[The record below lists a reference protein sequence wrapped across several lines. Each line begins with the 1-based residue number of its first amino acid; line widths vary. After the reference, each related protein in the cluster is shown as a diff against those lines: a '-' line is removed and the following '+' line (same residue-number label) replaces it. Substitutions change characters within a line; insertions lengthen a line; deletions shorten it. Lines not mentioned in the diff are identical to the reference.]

1 MAAVHTKVV
10 AIFNGQ
16 LINEAEDKIQYV
28 KYRPSQPFD
37 SNTPINFTIPGNSSQ
52 YVSLRESYMFVQCH
66 VEQTDQFGNPIT
78 TSNTLST
85 PAVCFRRNVAKEVD
99 NEEEEEEEEEGEEED
114 EEEDMDQEGEKPKVS
129 RSVPNPRPFP
139 ASAKDIQQYLDEA
152 ECRYVKWQ
160 RVLTSFKNETNVQ
173 EKAKKKVLAESLE
186 DMATLSM
193 CQYLSAK
200 YMRRKERLY
209 QNDLVPI
216 DNVLHSL
223 WSGCDITMNGELVSM
238 TNQKYMYKSYFE
250 TILNNSHSTKK
261 YKLKMSGY
269 FGDSGNKDVNFMQNW
284 NKRMEERYVSFRNEN
299 KVELMGFLMSDI
311 MGIQGAIVNGVEISI
326 TLIPNTD
333 NIRLQSFKNN
343 VYGRIAINDIY
354 MYVCKRQFS
363 KEVILAH
370 ADLMQNTEAS
380 YPFKKSEVRAYNGN
394 KGNTEV
400 IIEDPYESK
409 IPTRILLG
417 MIDADSY
424 IGNWR
429 KNPLNFQHYDIQ
441 RAAFYI
447 DDESIAKPPY
457 KLDPKNGQFI
467 EPFMELYSILGKAGE
482 DMDIGID
489 PNDFVNGMFILPFD
503 VTPTSAANMEYLSK
517 KEGGHCRIELQFKI
531 PLPHNIIIITYAIFP
546 NELRTDGARNC
557 RVVPV

>member
-1 MAAVHTKVV
+1 M
-10 AIFNGQ
+10 
-16 LINEAEDKIQYV
+16 DK
-28 KYRPSQPFD
+28 
-37 SNTPINFTIPGNSSQ
+37 
-52 YVSLRESYMFVQCH
+52 
-66 VEQTDQFGNPIT
+66 
-78 TSNTLST
+78 
-85 PAVCFRRNVAKEVD
+85 
-99 NEEEEEEEEEGEEED
+99 EEEEEEEE
-114 EEEDMDQEGEKPKVS
+114 KPKKAT
-129 RSVPNPRPFP
+129 RAVPSNPHPFP
-139 ASAKDIQQYLDEA
+139 TSARDIQEYLDKA
-152 ECRYVKWQ
+152 ERRYIKWQ
-160 RVLTSFKNETNVQ
+160 RALTSFKNETNVQ
-173 EKAKKKVLAESLE
+173 GKAKKKVLAESLE

-193 CQYLSAK
+193 RQYLSAK
-200 YMRRKERLY
+200 HMRRKERLY

-216 DNVLHSL
+216 NNVLHSL
-223 WSGCDITMNGELVSM
+223 WSGCDTTMNGELIST

-250 TILNNSHSTKK
+250 TILNNSHLTKK
-261 YKLKMSGY
+261 YQLKMSGY

-284 NKRMEERYVSFRNEN
+284 NKGMEECYITFCNEN
-299 KVELMGFLMSDI
+299 KVELMGFSMSDI
-311 MGIQGAIVNGVEISI
+311 MGIQGAIVNRVEISI
-326 TLIPNTD
+326 NMIPNTD
-333 NIRLQSFKNN
+333 NIHLQSFKNN
-343 VYGRIAINDIY
+343 TYGRIVINDIY
-354 MYVCKRQFS
+354 MYICKRQFF

-370 ADLMQNTEAS
+370 ADLMQTTEAS

-409 IPTRILLG
+409 IPTRFLLG
-417 MIDADSY
+417 MIDVDSY

-441 RAAFYI
+441 RTAFYI

-467 EPFMELYSILGKAGE
+467 EPFMELYSILEKAGE

-517 KEGGHCRIELQFKI
+517 KEGGHCRIELQFKKT
-531 PLPHNIIIITYAIFP
+531 LPHNIIIITYAIFP
-546 NELRTDGARNC
+546 NELRIDGTRNC

>member
-1 MAAVHTKVV
+1 
-10 AIFNGQ
+10 
-16 LINEAEDKIQYV
+16 
-28 KYRPSQPFD
+28 
-37 SNTPINFTIPGNSSQ
+37 
-52 YVSLRESYMFVQCH
+52 MFKKK
-66 VEQTDQFGNPIT
+66 
-78 TSNTLST
+78 L
-85 PAVCFRRNVAKEVD
+85 
-99 NEEEEEEEEEGEEED
+99 
-114 EEEDMDQEGEKPKVS
+114 
-129 RSVPNPRPFP
+129 
-139 ASAKDIQQYLDEA
+139 
-152 ECRYVKWQ
+152 
-160 RVLTSFKNETNVQ
+160 
-173 EKAKKKVLAESLE
+173 KKKVLAESLE

-193 CQYLSAK
+193 HQYLSAK
-200 YMRRKERLY
+200 HMRRKERLY
-209 QNDLVPI
+209 QNDLVPVN
-216 DNVLHSL
+216 NVLHSL
-223 WSGCDITMNGELVSM
+223 WSGCDIMMNGELISTM
-238 TNQKYMYKSYFE
+238 NQKYMYKSYFE

-261 YKLKMSGY
+261 YQLKTSGY

-284 NKRMEERYVSFRNEN
+284 NKGMEERYIAFHNEK

-326 TLIPNTD
+326 TMISNTD
-333 NIRLQSFKNN
+333 NIHLQSFKNN
-343 VYGRIAINDIY
+343 MYGRIVIDDIY

-370 ADLMQNTEAS
+370 ADLMQTTEAS

-400 IIEDPYESK
+400 IIENPYESK
-409 IPTRILLG
+409 IPTRFLLG

-447 DDESIAKPPY
+447 DGESIAKPLY

-489 PNDFVNGMFILPFD
+489 PNDFANGIFILPFD
-503 VTPTSAANMEYLSK
+503 VTPTSAANME
-517 KEGGHCRIELQFKI
+517 HCRIELQFKK

-546 NELRTDGARNC
+546 NELRIDGARNC
-557 RVVPV
+557 RVVPI